1 MPKINCAIYTR
12 KSTERGLEMEF
23 NSLQNQEEAC
33 KAYILSQAFN
43 GWKYYKT
50 FEDGGISGGTMERPG
65 LQALLEEIRARNI
78 QVVVVYKVDRLSRSI
93 FDFHKMM
100 QEFAKHEC
108 NFVSITQSFDTSN
121 SMGKLTLNMLLSFA
135 QFEREVSAERV
146 RDKIAASKAKGLWMG
161 GTPPIGYD
169 ANERQLIVNEGEA
182 QLVRLIFQ
190 KYIETENM
198 FAVADYLNAQ
208 GICTKK
214 WVARRSKREHG
225 GGQFYKS
232 NVQRIL
238 TNPLYIGKIAHY
250 AKNKVYEGKH
260 PGIVPPDLWDQ
271 VQTLIRRR
279 INDPNAF
286 LHYKCHKTVLAGK
299 LYDDKGQNFR
309 FTSSKRQGKKF
320 LYYYNGVGGHY
331 LSVEQL
337 DRFVLNMLKTAD
349 FDEIEPLADMSAI
362 TDAQL
367 SAWITKATSQT
378 VGKKH
383 YLTVFLDEKQIKT
396 DLGNCS
402 KMSGQVDAKP
412 LKIERIED
420 TIYLRDSF
428 MVDNISSVRL
438 RNGNARNILTIRQLN
453 ESLVRALARGWQLKK
468 RIEQGIIIRELEK
481 EMHMTKRTIT
491 RYVNLCY
498 LSPRIVGDILEYK
511 NPASLTLRELMN
523 LAEGQV
529 DFERQEKGWNGE
541 KGHRFESKRYIT

>member
-12 KSTERGLEMEF
+12 KSTEHGLDMEF

-43 GWKYYKT
+43 NWEYYKT
-50 FEDGGISGGTMERPG
+50 YSDGGISGGTMERPG
-65 LQALLEEIRARNI
+65 LKTLLNDIRTGQI

-93 FDFHKMM
+93 IDFHKMM
-100 QEFAKHEC
+100 QEFDKYDC

-169 ANERQLIVNEGEA
+169 VKERQLIVNEGEA

-198 FAVADYLNAQ
+198 FAVADYLNSQ

-232 NVQRIL
+232 NIQRIL

-250 AKNKVYEGKH
+250 AQNKIYDGKH
-260 PGIVPPDLWDQ
+260 EGIVARNLWDK
-271 VQTLIRRR
+271 VQGLIRRR

-299 LYDDKGQNFR
+299 LYDDKGQSFR
-309 FTSSKRQGKKF
+309 LTSSKKQGKKF

-331 LSVEQL
+331 LPVEQL
-337 DRFVLNMLKTAD
+337 DRFVLSMLKTAD
-349 FDEIEPLADMSAI
+349 FDDIEPLADMSAI
-362 TDAQL
+362 TDTQL
-367 SAWITKATSQT
+367 SAWITKATCQT

-383 YLTVFLDEKQIKT
+383 YLTVFLDEKQVKT
-396 DLGNCS
+396 DLGNCP
-402 KMSGQVDAKP
+402 KMSGQVDVKP
-412 LKIERIED
+412 LKMARIED

-438 RNGNARNILTIRQLN
+438 RNGSARNILTVRQLN
-453 ESLVRALARGWQLKK
+453 ESLVRGLARGWQLKRLLERCK
-468 RIEQGIIIRELEK
+468 PLRECEK
-481 EMHMTKRTIT
+481 ASGMNKRTFA
-491 RYVNLCY
+491 RYLNLCY
-498 LSPRIVGDILEYK
+498 LSPKIVTDILEYR
-511 NPASLTLRELMN
+511 NPRNISLKELMT
-523 LAEGQV
+523 LAEGETG
-529 DFERQEKGWNGE
+529 FSKQEKEWNYP
-541 KGHRFESKRYIT
+541 FFC